1 MRYLFGIKSK
11 QKSIFHYYATFLF
24 LAGPQRRGRMA
35 PAITIDA
42 VETVILD
49 VPTIRPHVLSVA
61 TMQSQ
66 VMVIVR
72 LICSDGI
79 EGIGEG
85 TTIGGL
91 SYGAESPESIQLSI
105 ERYAAPLLKGCD
117 ATRPAAVMVKLR
129 QQIAANHFVKNAIE
143 TALLDAQGRRLG
155 VPVSELL
162 GGRLRDRLPVLW
174 TLASGD
180 TVRDIEEAE
189 AMLAMRRHN
198 AFKLKIGK
206 RALAADVAHVAAIKR
221 ALGDRA
227 SVRVDVNQAWSETT
241 ARRGLAMLADAG
253 VDLVEQPIKAGN
265 LAGMARL
272 TAQGVVPVMADEALY
287 GPETAFAYAAAHGAD
302 VFAVKIAQAGGLNQ
316 AKALAAIAEAAG
328 VALYGGTMLEGG
340 IGTAASAQLC
350 ATFND
355 LSFGTELFGPLLLTE
370 EILAEPL
377 EYADYSLKLPDGPG
391 LGVRLNPDAIA
402 AFRRDQPARATIS
415 LAQTANG

>member
-1 MRYLFGIKSK
+1 MASPITVDA
-11 QKSIFHYYATFLF
+11 IETF
-24 LAGPQRRGRMA
+24 
-35 PAITIDA
+35 
-42 VETVILD
+42 ILD

-66 VMVIVR
+66 AMVIVR

-91 SYGAESPESIQLSI
+91 SYGAESPESIKLTIDS
-105 ERYAAPLLKGCD
+105 YAAPILKGSD
-117 ATRPAAVMVKLR
+117 ATRPAMIMAALR
-129 QQIAANHFVKNAIE
+129 KQISANHFVKNAIE
-143 TALLDAQGRRLG
+143 TALLDAQGKRLG

-180 TVRDIEEAE
+180 TGRDIEEAE
-189 AMLAMRRHN
+189 AMLASRRHN

-206 RALAADVAHVAAIKR
+206 RRLEDDVAHVAAIKR

-227 SVRVDVNQAWSETT
+227 SVRVDVNQAWGEAT
-241 ARRGLAMLADAG
+241 AKRGLALLADAG
-253 VDLVEQPIKAGN
+253 VDLVEQPIKASH

-272 TAQGVVPVMADEALY
+272 TAMGKLAIMADEALY
-287 GPETAFAYAAAHGAD
+287 GPDTAFAYASASAAD
-302 VFAVKIAQAGGLNQ
+302 VFAVKIAQAGGLGP
-316 AKALAAIAEAAG
+316 AKALAGIAEAAG

-340 IGTAASAQLC
+340 VGTVASAQLF

-355 LSFGTELFGPLLLTE
+355 LAFGTELFGPLLLTE
-370 EILAEPL
+370 EVLTEPL
-377 EYADYSLKLPDGPG
+377 DYSDYSLTVPTGPG
-391 LGVRLNPDAIA
+391 LGVALNPNAVA
-402 AFRRDQPARATIS
+402 GFRRDRATATTVIFPK
-415 LAQTANG
+415 QANG